1 VSAVA
6 PSRPSGGRPAA
17 GRRARGSRPP
27 VQARREHARKHV
39 AGQRRIVGGVVWIVT
54 VAALLAG
61 VVAVN
66 VAVLQLN
73 LRLDGVNRQRAQ
85 LRADIAADQAKL
97 ASAKRTAAII
107 QGGSDLVPADAS
119 TTTTIHLDR

>member
-1 VSAVA
+1 VSSVA
-6 PSRPSGGRPAA
+6 TGV
-17 GRRARGSRPP
+17 RARRD
-27 VQARREHARKHV
+27 QRRTRAL
-39 AGQRRIVGGVVWIVT
+39 GQRRLAGGVVWIVV

-85 LRADIAADQAKL
+85 LKADIAADQAKL
-97 ASAKRTAAII
+97 ASAKRTAGII
-107 QGGSDLVPADAS
+107 RGAEGLVPADPA
-119 TTTTIHLDR
+119 TTSSVNLAR

>member
-1 VSAVA
+1 MSAVVPHPRA
-6 PSRPSGGRPAA
+6 PRT
-17 GRRARGSRPP
+17 RR
-27 VQARREHARKHV
+27 VQARARS
-39 AGQRRIVGGVVWIVT
+39 AGQRRLAGGVAWIVV

-73 LRLDGVNRQRAQ
+73 LRLDGANRQRAQ

-97 ASAKRTAAII
+97 ASAKRTAGII
-107 QGGSDLVPADAS
+107 QGAQGLVPADPA
-119 TTTTIHLDR
+119 TTSSIDLAR